1 MKRRFIAMSLV
12 VVFMLGMLWYGVSSR
27 GRSGSSATPA
37 PPEEVAKLRAED
49 GLDAMDEEAIPEVP
63 DTEGYSVDELV
74 NLWSSG
80 ILTKQDIESKAAT
93 GEISYEIYEEFLNY
107 MSGDEEFDAMQSE
120 EISNF
125 WDYPELNNVTR
136 DMAITDAISFSEG
149 VAWITVAEQP
159 GIATNNHYIMLIN
172 TSGEVLYFTKPETK
186 DYEYTNFHNGV
197 SLLSIDEDTFLVNT
211 EGEAIWSMQ
220 DDGIKYF
227 EEIYGSECVES
238 IYLSY
243 GDTYSSREEF
253 NGYFEIRAKINT
265 FEQTGYVETIM
276 KPDGT
281 PLFKPTQIIRSNLDD
296 GACTIYDG
304 NKYMVVNIFTGE
316 ITEFPRN
323 DNALGEKYILWGEEN
338 QKALQDAPWY
348 NSDLRGFTYDGKN
361 IAIDCSQYR
370 FLQSTPSS
378 FFNRYC
384 VLAISNPD
392 GAPYLTVIDENGNQ
406 MFSPIKYPDA
416 YKHYAFGDPCCYGY
430 VSENC
435 FVLTTESSPLYYQAA
450 KTGRIGI
457 YITLEGEVID
467 SGYDSVCPFSDGYS
481 LVYKDHSYY
490 FLNTAFDD
498 AFPQAGAE
506 NADSLME
513 QPNQSNQVTEKTYIT
528 MNNFSI
534 GGKWKSVGS
543 YGFGQAQ
550 PGAIV
555 AFDGTNCNFF
565 SPSDTYAFYADGDNY
580 RLECTSFMATSTAA
594 FTVKIIDAD
603 HIDVYYGDN
612 ITELQKT
619 E

>member
-1 MKRRFIAMSLV
+1 MKKRFMVILLAGGLT
-12 VVFMLGMLWYGVSSR
+12 LGLCGC
-27 GRSGSSATPA
+27 GSSGDSTAA
-37 PPEEVAKLRAED
+37 PMPPTSTVESTSTQPVDEVVSKES
-49 GLDAMDEEAIPEVP
+49 DA
-63 DTEGYSVDELV
+63 EGYSVDELV

-80 ILTKQDIESKAAT
+80 ILNKQDIESKVAT

-107 MSGDEEFDAMQSE
+107 MSGDEEFDATQSE
-120 EISNF
+120 ETSNF

-159 GIATNNHYIMLIN
+159 GIATNNRYIMLIN
-172 TSGEVLYFTKPETK
+172 TSGEVLYFTKLETK

-197 SLLSIDEDTFLVNT
+197 SLLSIDENIFLVNT
-211 EGEAIWSMQ
+211 EGEVIWSMQ

-227 EEIYGSECVES
+227 EEIYGSDSVES
-238 IYLSY
+238 LYLSY
-243 GDTYSSREEF
+243 GTGNSYTSREEF

-265 FEQTGYVETIM
+265 FEETGNFITIM
-276 KPDGT
+276 NPDAT
-281 PLFKPTQIIRSNLDD
+281 PLFEPSRNVNANLND
-296 GACTIYDG
+296 GTCSISYE
-304 NKYMVVNIFTGE
+304 NSHLLINIFTGE
-316 ITEFPRN
+316 TIEISKH
-323 DNALGEKYILWGEEN
+323 DSAVEIYKMWSKEN
-338 QKALQDAPWY
+338 RKTLMDAFWY
-348 NSDLRGFTYDGKN
+348 DSNLKGFTNDGEN
-361 IAIDCSQYR
+361 ITIDCSQYNFVR
-370 FLQSTPSS
+370 YPTSFL
-378 FFNRYC
+378 NGYC
-384 VLAISNPD
+384 VLAIRNPD

-406 MFSPIKYPDA
+406 IFSPIKYPDA
-416 YKHYAFGDPCCYGY
+416 YRNLSWDSYGRGY

-435 FVLTTESSPLYYQAA
+435 FVLTDESNPLYYQAA
-450 KTGRIGI
+450 RTGNFGI

-481 LVYKDHSYY
+481 LVYKDNGYYRSYY

-498 AFPQAGAE
+498 AFPQAGVG
-506 NADSLME
+506 NADDLME
-513 QPNQSNQVTEKTYIT
+513 QSNQSHQITEKTYIT

-534 GGKWKSVGS
+534 EGKWKSVGS

-565 SPSDTYAFYADGDNY
+565 SPSDTYAFYADGDDY
-580 RLECTSFMATSTAA
+580 RLECTSFMSTSTAA

-612 ITELQKT
+612 ITELQRT

>member
-1 MKRRFIAMSLV
+1 MKKRFMVILLAGGLT
-12 VVFMLGMLWYGVSSR
+12 LGLCGC
-27 GRSGSSATPA
+27 GSSGDSTAA
-37 PPEEVAKLRAED
+37 PMPPTSTVESTSTQPVDEVVSKES
-49 GLDAMDEEAIPEVP
+49 DA
-63 DTEGYSVDELV
+63 EGYSVDELV

-80 ILTKQDIESKAAT
+80 ILNKQDIESKVAT

-107 MSGDEEFDAMQSE
+107 MSGDEEFDATQSE
-120 EISNF
+120 ETSNF

-159 GIATNNHYIMLIN
+159 GIATNNRYIMLIN
-172 TSGEVLYFTKPETK
+172 TSGEVLYFTKLETK

-197 SLLSIDEDTFLVNT
+197 SLLSIDENIFLVNT
-211 EGEAIWSMQ
+211 EGEVIWSMQ

-227 EEIYGSECVES
+227 EEIYGSDSVES
-238 IYLSY
+238 LYLSY
-243 GDTYSSREEF
+243 GTGNSYTSREEF

-265 FEQTGYVETIM
+265 FEETGNFITIM
-276 KPDGT
+276 NPDAT
-281 PLFKPTQIIRSNLDD
+281 PLFEPSRNVNANLND
-296 GACTIYDG
+296 GTCSISYE
-304 NKYMVVNIFTGE
+304 NSHLLINIFTGE
-316 ITEFPRN
+316 TIEISKH
-323 DNALGEKYILWGEEN
+323 DSAVEIYKMWSKEN
-338 QKALQDAPWY
+338 RKTLMDAFWY
-348 NSDLRGFTYDGKN
+348 DSNLKGFTNDGEN
-361 IAIDCSQYR
+361 ITIDCSQYNFVR
-370 FLQSTPSS
+370 YPTSFL
-378 FFNRYC
+378 NGYC
-384 VLAISNPD
+384 VLAIRNPD

-406 MFSPIKYPDA
+406 IFSPIKYPDA
-416 YKHYAFGDPCCYGY
+416 YRNLSWDSYGRGY

-435 FVLTTESSPLYYQAA
+435 FVLTDESNPLYYQAA
-450 KTGRIGI
+450 RTGNFGI

-481 LVYKDHSYY
+481 LVYKDNGYYRSYY

-498 AFPQAGAE
+498 AFPQAGVG
-506 NADSLME
+506 NADDLME
-513 QPNQSNQVTEKTYIT
+513 QSNQSHQITEKTYIT

-534 GGKWKSVGS
+534 EGKWKSVGS

-565 SPSDTYAFYADGDNY
+565 SPSDTYAFYADGNDY
-580 RLECTSFMATSTAA
+580 RLECTSFMSTSTAT
-594 FTVKIIDAD
+594 FTVRIIDAD

-612 ITELQKT
+612 ITELQRT

>member
-1 MKRRFIAMSLV
+1 MKKRFMVILLAGGLT
-12 VVFMLGMLWYGVSSR
+12 LGLCGC
-27 GRSGSSATPA
+27 GSSGDSTAA
-37 PPEEVAKLRAED
+37 PMPPTSTVESTSTQPVDEVVSKES
-49 GLDAMDEEAIPEVP
+49 DA
-63 DTEGYSVDELV
+63 EGYSVDELV

-80 ILTKQDIESKAAT
+80 ILNKQDIESKVAT

-107 MSGDEEFDAMQSE
+107 MSGDEEFDATQSE
-120 EISNF
+120 ETSNF

-159 GIATNNHYIMLIN
+159 GIATNNRYIMLIN
-172 TSGEVLYFTKPETK
+172 TSGEVLYFTKLETK

-197 SLLSIDEDTFLVNT
+197 SLLSIDENIFLVNT
-211 EGEAIWSMQ
+211 EGEVIWSMQ

-227 EEIYGSECVES
+227 EEIYGSDSVES
-238 IYLSY
+238 LYLSY
-243 GDTYSSREEF
+243 GTGNSYTSREEF

-265 FEQTGYVETIM
+265 FEETGNFITIM
-276 KPDGT
+276 NPDAT
-281 PLFKPTQIIRSNLDD
+281 PLFEPSRNVNANLND
-296 GACTIYDG
+296 GTCSISYE
-304 NKYMVVNIFTGE
+304 NSHLLINIFTGE
-316 ITEFPRN
+316 TIEISKH
-323 DNALGEKYILWGEEN
+323 DSAVEIYKMWSKEN
-338 QKALQDAPWY
+338 RKTLMDAFWY
-348 NSDLRGFTYDGKN
+348 DSNLKGFTNDGEN
-361 IAIDCSQYR
+361 ITIDCSQYNFVR
-370 FLQSTPSS
+370 YPTSFL
-378 FFNRYC
+378 NGYC
-384 VLAISNPD
+384 VLAIRNPD

-406 MFSPIKYPDA
+406 IFSPIKYPDA
-416 YKHYAFGDPCCYGY
+416 YRNLSWDSYGRGY

-435 FVLTTESSPLYYQAA
+435 FVLTDESNPLYYQAA
-450 KTGRIGI
+450 RTGNFGI

-481 LVYKDHSYY
+481 LVYKDNGYYRSYY

-498 AFPQAGAE
+498 AFPQAGVG
-506 NADSLME
+506 NADDLME
-513 QPNQSNQVTEKTYIT
+513 QSNQSHQITEKTYIT

-534 GGKWKSVGS
+534 EGKWKSVGS

-565 SPSDTYAFYADGDNY
+565 SPSDTYAFYADGNDY
-580 RLECTSFMATSTAA
+580 RLECTSFMSTSTAT
-594 FTVKIIDAD
+594 FTARIIDAD

-612 ITELQKT
+612 ITELQRT